1 MGDPNLKMPPQVVGD
16 LSDDDKLWAMLAHLS
31 GLIGL
36 SFVGPLVIWLVKKD
50 TSAFVENQAK
60 EALNF
65 QLAMLLASLVATA
78 TCVGVAL
85 LPVIIVGGIVYAIIG
100 GMAANRGE
108 VYQYP
113 YTIRMIN

>member
-1 MGDPNLKMPPQVVGD
+1 MGDPNFKMPPLTVGD
-16 LSDDDKLWAMLAHLS
+16 LSDEDKLWAMLAHLS

-36 SFVGPLVIWLVKKD
+36 SFFGPLIIWIVKKD
-50 TSAFVENQAK
+50 SSEFVENQAK

-65 QLAMLLASLVATA
+65 QLSMLVSSLVVSA
-78 TCVGVAL
+78 TCVGLVV
-85 LPVIIVGGIVYAIIG
+85 LPVIIIGGIIYAVIG

-113 YTIRMIN
+113 YTFRMIN